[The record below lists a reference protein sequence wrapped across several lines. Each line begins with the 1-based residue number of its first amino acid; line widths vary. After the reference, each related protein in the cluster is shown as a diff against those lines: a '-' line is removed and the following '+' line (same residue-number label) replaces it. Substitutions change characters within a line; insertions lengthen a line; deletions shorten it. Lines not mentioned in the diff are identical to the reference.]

1 MSATVIDGKKIAEAL
16 RGRIAA
22 GVRDMIGRHECQ
34 PCLAVVLVG
43 DDPASQIYVRN
54 KGKATREAG
63 MRSLEHR
70 LPADAS
76 QADVLGVVRAL
87 NADDEVDGIL
97 VQMPLPAH
105 IDAQAVIGEIDP
117 AKDVDGLTVTNAGRL
132 ALGAKGLVSC
142 TPQGCVILAKEVTP
156 KLEGLHA
163 VVLGRSILVGKPLSM
178 LLLAEN
184 CTVTMAH
191 SRTIDLPDV
200 CRSADIL
207 CAAVGKP
214 RLVKGDWIKQG
225 ATVIDVG
232 INRIEEGGKTKVVGD
247 VDYEAAAQRA
257 GAITP
262 APGGVGPMTIACLL
276 KNTLVAAARRRG
288 FAEPNV

>member
-22 GVRDMIGRHECQ
+22 GVREMVAQHEYQ

-63 MRSLEHR
+63 MRSLERR
-70 LPADAS
+70 LPANAS

-87 NADDEVDGIL
+87 NADDTVDGIL
-97 VQMPLPAH
+97 VQMPLPEQ
-105 IDAQAVIGEIDP
+105 IDAQAVIAEIDP
-117 AKDVDGLTVTNAGRL
+117 AKDVDGLTETNAGKL
-132 ALGAKGLVSC
+132 VLGAKGLVSC
-142 TPQGCVILAKEVTP
+142 TPQGCVILAKEATP

-184 CTVTMAH
+184 CTVTMA
-191 SRTIDLPDV
+191 
-200 CRSADIL
+200 
-207 CAAVGKP
+207 
-214 RLVKGDWIKQG
+214 
-225 ATVIDVG
+225 
-232 INRIEEGGKTKVVGD
+232 
-247 VDYEAAAQRA
+247 
-257 GAITP
+257 
-262 APGGVGPMTIACLL
+262 
-276 KNTLVAAARRRG
+276 
-288 FAEPNV
+288 

>member
-87 NADDEVDGIL
+87 NADNEVDGIL

-191 SRTIDLPDV
+191 SRTKDLADV

-232 INRIEEGGKTKVVGD
+232 INRIEEGGKTRVVGD

>member
-163 VVLGRSILVGKPLSM
+163 VVLGRSILVGKPLSI

-214 RLVKGDWIKQG
+214 RLIKGDWIKQG